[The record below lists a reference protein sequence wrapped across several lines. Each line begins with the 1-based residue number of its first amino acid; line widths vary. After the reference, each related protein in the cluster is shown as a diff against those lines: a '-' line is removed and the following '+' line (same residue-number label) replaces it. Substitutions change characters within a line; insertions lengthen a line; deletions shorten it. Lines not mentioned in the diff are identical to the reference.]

1 MRSDEELAAAVARG
15 DIAAFSVLY
24 DRYAQRIYAWG
35 AHVVGAAEA
44 ADIVQEVFL
53 RLWEK
58 AAQFDPGRGRF
69 ATWFMAVARHHLI
82 SVAKK
87 RSQQE
92 RLVAAAEIER
102 LLANTV
108 DERANTER
116 EALGNI
122 RGDAVVRAL
131 ADIPAEQRRVLIL
144 AYFAGLTQSQ
154 IAAQL
159 REPLGTVKKRTR
171 LGLQKL
177 RLALAEESV
186 RAGFG

>member
-1 MRSDEELAAAVARG
+1 MGSDEELAAAVARG
-15 DIAAFSVLY
+15 DLAAFSLLY
-24 DRYAQRIYAWG
+24 DRYAQRIYIWG
-35 AHVVGAAEA
+35 AHVVGPAEA

-69 ATWFMAVARHHLI
+69 TTWFMAIARHHLI
-82 SVAKK
+82 GRAKK

-92 RLVAAAEIER
+92 RLVAAEEIER

-108 DERANTER
+108 DERADTER
-116 EALGNI
+116 EALDNI
-122 RGDAVVRAL
+122 RGDAVTRAL
-131 ADIPAEQRRVLIL
+131 ADIPLEQRRVLIL
-144 AYFAGLTQSQ
+144 AYFAGLSQSQ

-177 RLALAEESV
+177 RVALAEESV
-186 RAGFG
+186 RARSG